1 MQSELKSPR
10 DARAAIRIA
19 ALFVLLAGA
28 VWITARIVVR
38 RAEANFAA
46 RSAAHLDGEV
56 RRIRADIASSEVALD
71 SGVSRVTQRLT
82 AKPSASRAEMFETL
96 RDALRAHP
104 QRGIRIVAPNG
115 EAIAWWGQD
124 LRTAGNSSYEFD
136 ATNLYVVRSRALPRP
151 PITVQAFE
159 RIPNTLKG
167 RKLFDF
173 DDDWISGV
181 VFHAGALRQDTGT
194 RRAVVERQPSATL
207 WVDLTPRLKDEV
219 VDVTRSVGDNLAA
232 AILALGAMLVGRA
245 LARRGLGRIDARP
258 AILVILIV
266 LARLALLPVHVESD
280 ASHIFTFDI
289 YASRI
294 LGPFSRSPFDLLMT
308 AAAVL
313 GIAIAL
319 TRRRSAS
326 TVAQIARALIALVA
340 AYGFVILIGNLVD
353 NSRISAVPDHIVPL
367 SLAQGVLLT
376 ALMFCGFA
384 LLQIT
389 RHEAPL
395 RRAMLAMAVMI
406 VPTLLAGYAIGGIAG
421 PAFLSVAAAVL
432 ISPLVDA
439 FTRSMTLRLLTSA
452 MLMVLAVYLPLQWF
466 ERDGARRFIANT
478 YAPWVVGEAGQLRTM
493 VEDSLHRE
501 FSHTELSTVLPDDF
515 QKMNLEDLA
524 YALWL
529 RSDLSK
535 WGVPAVISIHDIFD
549 RPLSR
554 FGVGLPQFSERRA
567 DVDHE
572 VLQLGSLTRDLLHH
586 DFELTMNGIPMA
598 EGSVHVVNPADP
610 GATTFADVYRG
621 FFESSAADDTLTGLR
636 PQRELVVYDAAGNAH
651 GNIDLRLPLSPTW
664 YYSILKSGQGMWVHG
679 IGVGET
685 AIYVRRSDNALYAFP
700 LQMVT
705 TLQKVRRAGSVAIW
719 GIAFALV
726 VIFIRSLPVITSMIR
741 RSPRNLDFRTR
752 TSLSLTAVVILPLI
766 VFVLFVRAYLAS
778 RLENEYNDR
787 GQTALNAAQRVIEDY
802 LASTKATSRPEE
814 VLDDDVLSWLA
825 RVIGHDLHLYRNEQL
840 IASSRRDLF
849 AARIE
854 SQRLPGDVYSG
865 VVLGGKQLYNARRE
879 SSGAQFNEIYSP
891 ITLAR
896 GQRYTLALPFI
907 VQARQ
912 IEAQVN
918 DLATT
923 IYMLLI
929 FIVLAAIAVAYLTA
943 RSVTQPVQAL
953 VGGARAVARGEFDID
968 VRVPADPDLGLLVTT
983 FRDMAQSI
991 RRQQNDLRHERDR
1004 LRTLLENINAA
1015 VVVLDGERRVSATN
1029 ATARKLFSD
1038 GLKPVLHFLAEHE
1051 RRRPASEE
1059 LEIVV
1064 GGNARTFRVSI
1075 VPLPDSDEE
1084 MLIAEDVTEILRSN
1098 RLEAWGEMA
1107 RQVAHEIK
1115 NPLTPIQLTAEH
1127 LRALADRNDPSL
1139 ARVVKNAVDNI
1150 LRQVIT
1156 LRETSKEFGDYASL
1170 RQVKKKPLAFRNL
1183 LQEIAASYAQ
1193 SGERG
1198 IEFQSEIAPST
1209 PETLPGDA
1217 RMLRGAIAN
1226 LIENAIQAAPGGR
1239 VRLGSHGVDSKVV
1252 VSVEDSGP
1260 GVPPELLPRI
1270 FDPYFSTKSAGTGLG
1285 LAIARK
1291 AVEEHGGSIRAENLN
1306 PGFRIAIELPVR

>member
-1 MQSELKSPR
+1 MT
-10 DARAAIRIA
+10 AAAIRIA
-19 ALFVLLAGA
+19 ALFVFLAGI
-28 VWITARIVVR
+28 VWIATRFVVS

-46 RSAAHLDGEV
+46 HSAAHLDSEV
-56 RRIRADIASSEVALD
+56 TRIRADIVADEAALD
-71 SGVSRVTQRLT
+71 RAVAYVTQRLA
-82 AKPSASRAEMFETL
+82 AKPSAARAEMFGML
-96 RDALRAHP
+96 RQALGTEP
-104 QRGIRIVAPNG
+104 QRGIRIVAPSG
-115 EAIAWWGQD
+115 EALAWWGED
-124 LRTAGNSSYEFD
+124 LRTSGNTGYEFD

-151 PITVQAFE
+151 AISVQAFE
-159 RIPNTLKG
+159 RIPNGLKG
-167 RKLFDF
+167 RKLLDF

-181 VFHAGALRQDTGT
+181 VFHAGVLRQDTGT
-194 RRAVVERQPSATL
+194 RRAVIERQPSASL
-207 WVDLTPRLKDEV
+207 WVDLTPRPKGEV
-219 VDVTRSVGDNLAA
+219 VDVTHSTGDNLAA
-232 AILALGAMLVGRA
+232 ALLALGVLAVLYVGRA
-245 LARRGLGRIDARP
+245 EARP
-258 AILVILIV
+258 WLTVPLII
-266 LARLALLPVHVESD
+266 LARLALLAIHVDGD
-280 ASHIFTFDI
+280 ASRLFTFDI

-308 AAAVL
+308 SAAVL
-313 GIAIAL
+313 GLAVAL
-319 TRRRSAS
+319 TRRRSPS
-326 TVAQIARALIALVA
+326 TLAQIARAVIALA
-340 AYGFVILIGNLVD
+340 GAYGFVVLIGNLAD
-353 NSRISAVPDHIVPL
+353 NSRVSAVPDHIVPL
-367 SLAQGVLLT
+367 SLVQGVLLT
-376 ALMFCGFA
+376 ALMLFGFA

-389 RHEAPL
+389 RHEAAL
-395 RRAMLAMAVMI
+395 GRTLIVIAAAI
-406 VPTLLAGYAIGGIAG
+406 VPALIAGYALGRLMG
-421 PAFLSVAAAVL
+421 PAFLAVAAAVV
-432 ISPLVDA
+432 ISLLVHA
-439 FTRSMTLRLLTSA
+439 FTRSMTLRLLATA
-452 MLMVLAVYLPLQWF
+452 LLMVLAVYVPLQRF
-466 ERDGARRFIANT
+466 ERDSARRFIANT

-493 VEDSLHRE
+493 VEDTLHRE
-501 FSHTELSTVLPDDF
+501 FSHTELSVLLPEDF

-529 RSDLSK
+529 HSDLSK
-535 WGVPAVISIHDIFD
+535 FGIPAVISIHDIFD

-554 FGVGLPQFSERRA
+554 FGVGLPQFSERGA
-567 DVDHE
+567 EVDQE
-572 VLQLGSLTRDLLHH
+572 VLQLGSLTRELLHH

-621 FFESSAADDTLTGLR
+621 FFESSGEDTAIGIR
-636 PQRELVVYDAAGNAH
+636 PQRELMVYDAAGNAH
-651 GNIDLRLPLSPTW
+651 GNVDLRLPLSPN
-664 YYSILKSGQGMWVHG
+664 YYFAILKPGQGKWVTG
-679 IGVGET
+679 IGGGESE
-685 AIYVRRSDNALYAFP
+685 IYVRRSDNALYAFP
-700 LQMVT
+700 LQVVT
-705 TLQKVRRAGSVAIW
+705 PAQSVRRAGSVAIW
-719 GIAFALV
+719 GIAFALGIV
-726 VIFIRSLPVITSMIR
+726 FIRSLPVITGMIR
-741 RSPRNLDFRTR
+741 RSPRSLDFRTR
-752 TSLSLTAVVILPLI
+752 TSLSLTAVVIFPLI
-766 VFVLFVRAYLAS
+766 VFVLFVRAYLAG
-778 RLENEYNDR
+778 RLENEYTER
-787 GQTALNAAQRVIEDY
+787 GQTALTAAQRVIEDY
-802 LASTKATSRPEE
+802 LASTKATARPEE

-849 AARIE
+849 AARVE
-854 SQRLPGDVYSG
+854 SQRLPGDVYSS
-865 VVLGGKQLYNARRE
+865 VVLGGNQLYSARRE

-912 IEAQVN
+912 IEMQVN

-968 VRVPADPDLGLLVTT
+968 VPVPADPDLGLLVTT

-1004 LRTLLENINAA
+1004 LQTLLENINAA
-1015 VVVLDGERRVSATN
+1015 VVVLDGKRNVSATN
-1029 ATARKLFSD
+1029 ATARRLFKD
-1038 GLKPVLHFLAEHE
+1038 GLKPVLHFLADHE
-1051 RRRPASEE
+1051 RRKPASEE

-1064 GGNARTFRVSI
+1064 DGNARTFRVSV

-1127 LRALADRNDPSL
+1127 LRALAERGDPSL
-1139 ARVVKNAVDNI
+1139 PHVVMNAVDNI
-1150 LRQVIT
+1150 LRQVVT

-1183 LQEIAASYAQ
+1183 LEEIASSYAQ

-1198 IEFQSEIAPST
+1198 IEFQSEIGPST

-1260 GVPPELLPRI
+1260 GVSPELLPRI

-1306 PGFRIAIELPVR
+1306 PGFRIAIELPAR

>member
-1 MQSELKSPR
+1 MESNNDSVTPR
-10 DARAAIRIA
+10 ERLSAAIRIA
-19 ALFVLLAGA
+19 ALFLFAAAA
-28 VWITARIVVR
+28 VWITTRIVVR
-38 RAEANFAA
+38 NAEANFAA
-46 RSAAHLDGEV
+46 RSAAHLDNEV
-56 RRIRADIASSEVALD
+56 KRIRGNIAATETALD
-71 SGVSRVTQRLT
+71 AAVAHVAQRLA
-82 AKPSASRAEMFETL
+82 AKPTASRAEMFAYL
-96 RDALRAHP
+96 REEMGDHP
-104 QRGIRIVAPNG
+104 QRGIRIVAPNA
-115 EAIAWWGQD
+115 EAIAWWGED
-124 LRTAGNSSYEFD
+124 LSTAGNTSYEFD
-136 ATNLYVVRSRALPRP
+136 TTNLYLVRSRALPRP
-151 PITVQAFE
+151 AISVQAFE
-159 RIPNTLKG
+159 RVPNGL
-167 RKLFDF
+167 RQRRLLDF
-173 DDDWISGV
+173 DDDWIGGA
-181 VFHAGALRQDTGT
+181 VFHAGALRPESGT
-194 RRAVVERQPSATL
+194 RRAVIERQPSATL
-207 WVDLTPRLKDEV
+207 WIDLTPRPKSEV
-219 VDVTRSVGDNLAA
+219 VAVTRSAGDNIAA
-232 AILALGAMLVGRA
+232 ALLALGAIAVLLAIRA
-245 LARRGLGRIDARP
+245 RSTIATVA
-258 AILVILIV
+258 VIV
-266 LARLALLPVHVESD
+266 VARLALLAVHVEGDSWR
-280 ASHIFTFDI
+280 IFSYDV

-308 AAAVL
+308 AAALLAV
-313 GIAIAL
+313 AVAL
-319 TRRRSAS
+319 TRHRAPSFF
-326 TVAQIARALIALVA
+326 AQIARAVVALAA
-340 AYGFVILIGNLVD
+340 AYGFVVLIGNLVE

-367 SLAQGVLLT
+367 SIAQGVLLA
-376 ALMFCGFA
+376 ALMLFGFA

-389 RHEAPL
+389 RHEASPS
-395 RRAMLAMAVMI
+395 RALTSIAVI
-406 VPTLLAGYAIGGIAG
+406 VVPALLAGYALGDVAG
-421 PAFLSVAAAVL
+421 PAFLAVAAAVVL
-432 ISPLVDA
+432 SIVAHAVTRA
-439 FTRSMTLRLLTSA
+439 FTLRLLASA
-452 MLMVLAVYLPLQWF
+452 LLMVLVVYVPLNLF
-466 ERDGARRFIANT
+466 ERDSARRFIANT

-493 VEDSLHRE
+493 VEDTLHRE
-501 FSHTELSTVLPDDF
+501 FSHTELSTLLPDDF

-524 YALWL
+524 YALWV

-535 WGVPAVISIHDIFD
+535 WGVPAVIAIHDIFD

-554 FGVGLPQFSERRA
+554 FGVGLPQFSERGA
-567 DVDHE
+567 EVNHE
-572 VLQLGSLTRDLLHH
+572 VLQLGALTRDLIHH
-586 DFELTMNGIPMA
+586 DFELTMNGIPIA

-621 FFESSAADDTLTGLR
+621 FFEPSADDSATGLR
-636 PQRELVVYDAAGNAH
+636 PQRELVVYDADGNAH
-651 GNIDLRLPLSPTW
+651 GNVDLRLPQSPSW
-664 YYSILKSGQGMWVHG
+664 YFAVLRPGRGVWVQG
-679 IGVGET
+679 IGGMGGES

-700 LQMVT
+700 LQIASGG
-705 TLQKVRRAGSVAIW
+705 QQVRRAGGVAVW
-719 GIAFALV
+719 GIAFVLAVVLV
-726 VIFIRSLPVITSMIR
+726 RSMPVIAGMIR
-741 RSPRNLDFRTR
+741 RSPRSLDFRTR

-766 VFVLFVRAYLAS
+766 VFVLFVRAYLTN
-778 RLENEYNDR
+778 RLDAEYRDR

-802 LASTKATSRPEE
+802 LASTKSTAKPEE

-825 RVIGHDLHLYRNEQL
+825 RVIGHDLHLYRDEQL

-854 SQRLPGDVYSG
+854 SERLPGDVYSA

-879 SSGAQFNEIYSP
+879 WSGAQFNEIYSP
-891 ITLAR
+891 ITLTR

-907 VQARQ
+907 VQGRQ

-943 RSVTQPVQAL
+943 RSVTRPVQAL
-953 VGGARAVARGEFDID
+953 VVGARAVARGEFDVD
-968 VRVPADPDLGLLVTT
+968 VQPPSDPDLGLLVTT

-1004 LRTLLENINAA
+1004 LQTLLENINAA
-1015 VVVLDGERRVSATN
+1015 VVVLDGERHVSAMN
-1029 ATARKLFSD
+1029 ATARKLFRD
-1038 GLKPVLHFLAEHE
+1038 GLKPVLQFLREHE
-1051 RRRPASEE
+1051 RRKPASEE

-1064 GGNARTFRVSI
+1064 DGNARTFRVSI
-1075 VPLPDSDEE
+1075 IPLPDSVEE

-1127 LRALADRNDPSL
+1127 LRALADRDDPNL
-1139 ARVVKNAVDNI
+1139 PGVVKSAVDNI

-1170 RQVKKKPLAFRNL
+1170 RQVKKKPLAFRHL
-1183 LQEIAASYAQ
+1183 LEEIAASYAQ

-1198 IEFQSEIAPST
+1198 IEFFSEIAPST

-1291 AVEEHGGSIRAENLN
+1291 AVEEHGGSIHAENLN
-1306 PGFRIAIELPVR
+1306 PGFRIAIELPAR